1 MLFLVFNSDMKLYA
15 IRHTKVDVEPGICYG
30 QSDVDLAASFQT
42 EKAEVIK
49 SIAGNTF
56 DKVWSSP
63 LQRCKKLADE
73 IFPDDQIIQDKRLME
88 LDFGDWE
95 LRSWDEIYS
104 TEEGKR
110 WMDNYQHLPTLN
122 GESYPEMKQRVESF
136 LIDLRRMEYKQVAV
150 VTHAGV
156 IRLLK
161 HFVEGVEI
169 DKVFAEFNP
178 AYGSVSIFEI

>member
-1 MLFLVFNSDMKLYA
+1 MKLYV

-30 QSDVDLAASFQT
+30 QSDVGLVASFQA

-73 IFPDDQIIQDKRLME
+73 IFPDDQIVQDSRLME

-95 LRSWDEIYS
+95 LKNWDEVYS
-104 TEEGKR
+104 TEEGKK
-110 WMDNYQHLPTLN
+110 WMENYQHLPTLN
-122 GESYPEMKQRVESF
+122 GELYPEMKQRVESF

-156 IRLLK
+156 IRILK
-161 HFVEGVEI
+161 SIITGIPVSELFESFKP
-169 DKVFAEFNP
+169 D
-178 AYGSVSIFEI
+178 YGSITEFEL